1 MVVSFAVE
9 PDSPEEDGLPPNWEN
24 EDIKGD
30 WYENYSDMDLLVWP
44 GQDDF
49 LHSVENKVG
58 LFTGAGYGK
67 CLWKSTELLKHSGA
81 VVRADQI
88 RLGDLLMGPDSTPR
102 KVLEIH
108 RGVDVLYEIIPV
120 KGEPFKVTGNHRLT
134 LSRSYGKGKTQKKG
148 ELLDV
153 TVLEWLGWSA
163 TRKTQWK
170 LVRTGVSFP
179 ILSGPLPVE
188 PYFLGMLLGDGS
200 LLKTPNI
207 TTMDKCN
214 EDEVRRQAQLWGLTV
229 TEEGKSGHGRA
240 RTYNLSGRR
249 GKENPLTGA
258 LRSLGLWG
266 HKGDT
271 KFIPPSYKTASREDR
286 LQLLAGLMDTDG
298 SNNSGCYDYIS
309 KSKQLAE
316 DVVFVARSL
325 GFDARVAECRK
336 GCQTGTVVTYYRV
349 GINGGNEI
357 PARLRPL
364 PERKQIKNVLH
375 TGFSV
380 REVGAGEYVG
390 FTLDGDHRFL
400 LADFTITHNSGILI
414 RKAVKHSCE
423 EDGWWERCYD
433 WRGNPL
439 KYLLGA
445 PQNKYLVT
453 RLIPGFKG
461 ELDHWKQI
469 IGRDLR
475 AETGRNGDGFFAGAS
490 EIRQEMA
497 NGVTFY
503 FYSLHDEKS
512 AVGAD
517 MSFVGVDEGTMLKN
531 PSIWNRVQQRRR
543 DPRAQRRV
551 TAVVGTPEKGSFLY
565 NDFFDHNEM
574 PKPGVAVFTD
584 SSLKNPLLDEQFFDV
599 LEGATDAY
607 IDAQVMGKF
616 VKGISGQKFADVFQE
631 ERHMCPVNIGP
642 HQAGPMFDIGWD
654 PGSSSGSIIIAY
666 YKASVKKWYVV
677 DEINIGFGSVHGTED
692 GCREL
697 LRRGY
702 NKRNIRRIF
711 MDPKD
716 ATKHHST
723 GGGNVTDENTV
734 YKIMGIRPRVTSI
747 EGFNAHLR
755 TRIEVLRKMFKEDR
769 IMLNEK
775 LRMRNRMARG
785 LVNSLNNFATEPSKI
800 DDTRFIDVPT
810 SDTKKDWKHS
820 IDALHYILMNYECE
834 DYRAV
839 KRNQQARVHKPH
851 KRHGGR

>member
-1 MVVSFAVE
+1 MISFPVE
-9 PDSPEEDGLPPNWEN
+9 PDSSEEDNVLPANWE
-24 EDIKGD
+24 ELEIKGD

-44 GQDDF
+44 GQDNF
-49 LHSVENKVG
+49 LHSEKNKVG

-67 CLWKSTELLKHSGA
+67 
-81 VVRADQI
+81 
-88 RLGDLLMGPDSTPR
+88 
-102 KVLEIH
+102 
-108 RGVDVLYEIIPV
+108 
-120 KGEPFKVTGNHRLT
+120 
-134 LSRSYGKGKTQKKG
+134 
-148 ELLDV
+148 
-153 TVLEWLGWSA
+153 
-163 TRKTQWK
+163 
-170 LVRTGVSFP
+170 
-179 ILSGPLPVE
+179 
-188 PYFLGMLLGDGS
+188 
-200 LLKTPNI
+200 
-207 TTMDKCN
+207 
-214 EDEVRRQAQLWGLTV
+214 
-229 TEEGKSGHGRA
+229 
-240 RTYNLSGRR
+240 
-249 GKENPLTGA
+249 
-258 LRSLGLWG
+258 
-266 HKGDT
+266 
-271 KFIPPSYKTASREDR
+271 
-286 LQLLAGLMDTDG
+286 
-298 SNNSGCYDYIS
+298 
-309 KSKQLAE
+309 
-316 DVVFVARSL
+316 
-325 GFDARVAECRK
+325 
-336 GCQTGTVVTYYRV
+336 
-349 GINGGNEI
+349 
-357 PARLRPL
+357 
-364 PERKQIKNVLH
+364 
-375 TGFSV
+375 
-380 REVGAGEYVG
+380 
-390 FTLDGDHRFL
+390 
-400 LADFTITHNSGILI
+400 SGILI
-414 RKAVKHSCE
+414 RKSVKHSCE
-423 EDGWWERCYD
+423 EDGWWDRCYD

-543 DPRAQRRV
+543 DPRAHRRV

-565 NDFFDHNEM
+565 NDFFDHNEN
-574 PKPGVAVFTD
+574 PKPGVDVFTD
-584 SSLKNPLLDEQFFDV
+584 SSLNNPLLDEQFFET

-607 IDAQVMGKF
+607 IDAQALGKW

-631 ERHMCPVNIGP
+631 ERHLCPLAMGP
-642 HQAGPMFDIGWD
+642 HIPGMMFDIGWD

-666 YKASVKKWYVV
+666 WKPSVKKWYVV
-677 DEINIGFGSVHGTED
+677 DEINIGRGRVFGTED

-723 GGGNVTDENTV
+723 AGGEVTDENTV

-747 EGFNAHLR
+747 EGFNAKLR

-769 IMLNEK
+769 IMINEK
-775 LRMRNRMARG
+775 LRMRNRMERG

-800 DDTRFIDVPT
+800 DDTRFIDKPT
-810 SDTKKDWKHS
+810 ADTIKDWKHS
-820 IDALHYILMNYECE
+820 VDALHYILMNYECE
-834 DYRAV
+834 EYRRV
-839 KRNQQARVHKPH
+839 KRNDPSKTQTQRTH
-851 KRHGGR
+851 KRYGGR